1 MPLKILT
8 ITWRK
13 DTNCKISLIFK
24 TQFHLSK
31 KYQQINLINQFFFFF
46 FSYANQNIESINSM
60 FFNHTIVK
68 TQDSI
73 VNKLSDLE

>member
-1 MPLKILT
+1 MTKRHQLF
-8 ITWRK
+8 
-13 DTNCKISLIFK
+13 ISLIFK

-46 FSYANQNIESINSM
+46 FSYVNQNIESINSM

>member
-1 MPLKILT
+1 MTKRHQLF
-8 ITWRK
+8 
-13 DTNCKISLIFK
+13 ISLIFK